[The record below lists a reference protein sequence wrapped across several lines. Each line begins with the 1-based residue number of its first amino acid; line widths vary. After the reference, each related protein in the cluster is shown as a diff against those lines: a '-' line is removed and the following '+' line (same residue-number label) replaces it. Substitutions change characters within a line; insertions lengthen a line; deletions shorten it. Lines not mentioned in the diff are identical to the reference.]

1 MSNITI
7 KKLPPPP
14 PSFNIKSWFHPSLDF
29 DSILQPLDG
38 EMVHP
43 SSPLQASLEVVR
55 NLDFPFGFLYMWSWN
70 WNYLVKQGRKLANSL
85 FTQTFQ
91 NFANFPKLIREMPL
105 FWNSIFGQSSYS
117 EPKNL
122 KKKKIETW
130 VPRKKFKWSSNTSH
144 GTRVSKKK
152 KKFFDS
158 TFAIT

>member
-1 MSNITI
+1 
-7 KKLPPPP
+7 
-14 PSFNIKSWFHPSLDF
+14 
-29 DSILQPLDG
+29 
-38 EMVHP
+38 MVHP

-55 NLDFPFGFLYMWSWN
+55 NLDFPFGFLYMWSWS

-152 KKFFDS
+152 KILWFHVRYNLMFQKSSF
-158 TFAIT
+158 TFGTQFLENRVSKQGHFPN